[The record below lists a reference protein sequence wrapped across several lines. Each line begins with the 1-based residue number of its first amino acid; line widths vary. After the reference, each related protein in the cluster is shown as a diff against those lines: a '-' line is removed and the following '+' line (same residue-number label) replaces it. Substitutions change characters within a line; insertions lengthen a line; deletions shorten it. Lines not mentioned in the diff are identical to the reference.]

1 MIPRKFEPLLFGFF
15 LSGLMSLLVA
25 GIATLRA
32 AGVGPGFVSLWVTS
46 WLTAWLFAFPA
57 VLVVSPFARR
67 LVRSLLQTEAAT
79 GSDSKSDRQLAI
91 NSIAACACP
100 TRATCRFGSQ
110 TQRLRWF
117 TRLDNAS
124 ALSLRSLYRSTR

>member
-32 AGVGPGFVSLWVTS
+32 TGVGPGFLSLWLTS

-57 VLVVSPFARR
+57 VLVVSPLARR
-67 LVRSLLQTEAAT
+67 LVRSLLVPESADGRA
-79 GSDSKSDRQLAI
+79 SKTD
-91 NSIAACACP
+91 
-100 TRATCRFGSQ
+100 
-110 TQRLRWF
+110 
-117 TRLDNAS
+117 
-124 ALSLRSLYRSTR
+124 